1 MKEILIT
8 EIRKALVQIGAEPS
22 REIVIEKPND
32 EKFGDASSNVAM
44 MLAKE
49 LKKNPRQIAQE
60 LVSKLQF
67 NPEQIERIDIAGAG
81 FINFYF
87 SKSLLHQRLRELLDQ
102 GDDFGKSTVGAGK
115 KAIVEY
121 VSANPTGPLTVG
133 RGRGGVLGDC
143 IANML
148 EAQGYSVTREYYF
161 NNAGR
166 QMRLLADS
174 VRLRYLERCGESV
187 SFPDDYYQGDYI
199 KDIAEK
205 IFDEKRDTLKADA
218 LKTDAELT
226 FFKEFAE
233 AEIFEGIKQTLL
245 RLGIKHDSFFNE
257 NSLYAKMES
266 GKSRNEQVI
275 EMLEQKGFI
284 EHKEGAVWFKTSLLG
299 KKKVEDGKEI
309 PVDTV
314 LIKSTG
320 EPSYRLPDIAYHTTK
335 YERGFDLIVNVF
347 GADHIDE
354 YPDVARALDVL
365 GYDVSRIK
373 VAINQFVT
381 TTVGGEQVKMSTR
394 KGNADTLD
402 ALIDEVGADA
412 TRFFFVMRAKETHL
426 NFDLELAKKQS
437 SDNPVF
443 YLQYAHARI
452 SGIIRVAQE
461 KARLDAEAIPR
472 DFVKFLDAKEELDLA
487 KELMR
492 FPDTVSF
499 AATSLEP
506 QKMIT
511 YLNGVAEL
519 FHKFYQDCR
528 IVGEAESVMKS
539 RLLLALATRQVLRNG
554 FKTLGISAPD
564 RM

>member
-1 MKEILIT
+1 MKDLLIAEIK
-8 EIRKALVQIGAEPS
+8 KALAEVGAEPT
-22 REIVIEKPND
+22 REIIIEKPND

-44 MLAKE
+44 TLAKE

-60 LVSKLQF
+60 LVSKFKF
-67 NPEQIERIDIAGAG
+67 NPEHVERVDIAGAG

-87 SKSLLHQRLRELLDQ
+87 SKSLLQQSVAEILAK
-102 GDDFGKSTVGAGK
+102 GDAFGKSSVGAGK
-115 KAIVEY
+115 RAMVEY

-143 IANML
+143 IANLL

-166 QMRLLADS
+166 QMRTLADS
-174 VRLRYLERCGESV
+174 VRLRYLECCGESIT
-187 SFPDDYYQGDYI
+187 FPDDYYQGSYI

-205 IFDEKRDTLKADA
+205 IFAEKGNSLINE
-218 LKTDAELT
+218 TDLT

-233 AEIFEGIKQTLL
+233 AEIFNSIKRTLL

-257 NSLYAKMES
+257 NSLYEKMES

-309 PVDTV
+309 LVDTV

-335 YERGFDLIVNVF
+335 YARGFDLIVNVF

-354 YPDVARALDVL
+354 YPDVIRALDVL
-365 GYDVSRIK
+365 GYDTSRIK

-381 TTVGGEQVKMSTR
+381 TTVNGEQVKMSTR

-452 SGIIRVAQE
+452 CGIIRVAEE
-461 KARLDAEAIPR
+461 KATLNAEAIPTE
-472 DFVKFLDAKEELDLA
+472 FVKFLNAKEELDLA

-492 FPDTVSF
+492 FPDAVSF
-499 AATSLEP
+499 AAQSLEP

-519 FHKFYQDCR
+519 FHKFYQECR

-539 RLLLALATRQVLRNG
+539 RVLLALATRQVLRNG
-554 FKTLGISAPD
+554 FKTLGISAPE

>member
-1 MKEILIT
+1 MKEILIE
-8 EIRKALVQIGAEPS
+8 EIKKALAEVGAEPT
-22 REIVIEKPND
+22 REILIEKPND

-44 MLAKE
+44 TLAKE

-60 LVSKLQF
+60 LVSKFKF
-67 NPEQIERIDIAGAG
+67 NPEQIERVDVAGAG

-87 SKSLLHQRLRELLDQ
+87 SKSLLQQSVAQILAQ
-102 GDDFGKSTVGAGK
+102 GEQFGKSNVGVGK

-133 RGRGGVLGDC
+133 RGRGAVLGDC
-143 IANML
+143 IANLL

-174 VRLRYLERCGESV
+174 VRLRYLERCGKSI

-205 IFDEKRDTLKADA
+205 IFAQKGNTLEGE
-218 LKTDAELT
+218 TDLS

-233 AEIFEGIKQTLL
+233 AEIFASIKRTLL
-245 RLGIKHDSFFNE
+245 RLGIQHDSFFNE
-257 NSLYAKMES
+257 KSLYEKVQG

-275 EMLEQKGFI
+275 DMLEQKGFI
-284 EHKEGAVWFKTSLLG
+284 ERKDGAVWFKTSLLG

-314 LIKSTG
+314 LVKSNG
-320 EPSYRLPDIAYHTTK
+320 EPSYRLPDIAYHITK
-335 YERGFDLIVNVF
+335 YTRGFDLIVNVF

-354 YPDVARALDVL
+354 YPDVMRALDVL
-365 GYDVSRIK
+365 GYDTSRIK

-381 TTVGGEQVKMSTR
+381 TTINGEQVKMSTR

-452 SGIIRVAQE
+452 CGIIRVAEE
-461 KARLDAEAIPR
+461 KATLNAEAISP
-472 DFVKFLDAKEELDLA
+472 DFVKVLNAKEELDLA

-492 FPDTVSF
+492 FPDAVSY
-499 AATSLEP
+499 AANSLEP
-506 QKMIT
+506 QKMIM
-511 YLNGVAEL
+511 YLNGVAER
-519 FHKFYQDCR
+519 FHKFYQECR
-528 IVGEAESVMKS
+528 IVGEEEPVMKS

-554 FKTLGISAPD
+554 FKMLGICAPE

>member
-1 MKEILIT
+1 MKDLLIAEIK
-8 EIRKALVQIGAEPS
+8 KALAEVGAEPT
-22 REIVIEKPND
+22 REIIIEKPND

-44 MLAKE
+44 TLAKE

-60 LVSKLQF
+60 LVSKFKF
-67 NPEQIERIDIAGAG
+67 NPEHVERVDIAGAG

-87 SKSLLHQRLRELLDQ
+87 SKSLLQQSVAEILAK
-102 GDDFGKSTVGAGK
+102 GDAFGKSSVGAGK
-115 KAIVEY
+115 RAMVEY

-143 IANML
+143 IANLL

-166 QMRLLADS
+166 QMRTLADS
-174 VRLRYLERCGESV
+174 VRLRYLECCGESIT
-187 SFPDDYYQGDYI
+187 FPDDYYQGSYI

-205 IFDEKRDTLKADA
+205 IFAEKGNSLINE
-218 LKTDAELT
+218 TDLT

-233 AEIFEGIKQTLL
+233 AEIFNSIKRTLL

-257 NSLYAKMES
+257 NSLYEKMES

-335 YERGFDLIVNVF
+335 YARGFDLIVNVF

-354 YPDVARALDVL
+354 YPDVIRALDVL
-365 GYDVSRIK
+365 GYDTSRIK

-381 TTVGGEQVKMSTR
+381 TTVNGEQVKMSTR

-452 SGIIRVAQE
+452 CGIIRVAEE
-461 KARLDAEAIPR
+461 KATLNAEAIPTE
-472 DFVKFLDAKEELDLA
+472 FVKFLNAKEELDLA

-492 FPDTVSF
+492 FPDAVSF
-499 AATSLEP
+499 AAQSLEP

-519 FHKFYQDCR
+519 FHKFYQECR

-539 RLLLALATRQVLRNG
+539 RVLLALATRQVLRNG
-554 FKTLGISAPD
+554 FKTLGISAPE

>member
-1 MKEILIT
+1 MKDILIS
-8 EIRKALVQIGAEPS
+8 EIRRALAEIGVEPT
-22 REIVIEKPND
+22 REIVIEKPSD

-44 MLAKE
+44 TLARE
-49 LKKNPRQIAQE
+49 LKKNPRQIAQD
-60 LVSKLQF
+60 LVAKFKF
-67 NPEQIERIDIAGAG
+67 NPEHIERVDVAGGG

-87 SKSLLHQRLRELLDQ
+87 SKTLLQQTVRHILEQGEL
-102 GDDFGKSTVGAGK
+102 FGRSSVGAGK

-143 IANML
+143 IANLL
-148 EAQGYSVTREYYF
+148 EAQGYAVTREYYF

-166 QMRLLADS
+166 QMRVLADS
-174 VRLRYLERCGESV
+174 VRLRYLELCGETV
-187 SFPDDYYQGDYI
+187 AFPDDYYQGGYI

-205 IFDEKRDTLKADA
+205 IFAEKGDA
-218 LKTDAELT
+218 LKNETDLT

-233 AEIFEGIKQTLL
+233 AEIFKGIKQTLA
-245 RLGIKHDSFFNE
+245 RLGIHHDSFFNE
-257 NSLYAKMES
+257 NSLYERMDS
-266 GKSRNEQVI
+266 GKSRNDQVI
-275 EMLEQKGFI
+275 ELLDQKGYI
-284 EHKEGAVWFKTSLLG
+284 ERKDGAVWFKTSLLG

-314 LIKSTG
+314 LVKSTG

-335 YERGFDLIVNVF
+335 FARGYDLIVNVF

-354 YPDVARALDVL
+354 YPDVIRALDVL

-381 TTVGGEQVKMSTR
+381 TTVNGVQVKMSTR

-402 ALIDEVGADA
+402 QLIDEVGPDA
-412 TRFFFVMRAKETHL
+412 TRFFYVMRAKETHL

-437 SDNPVF
+437 NDNPVF

-452 SGIIRVAQE
+452 CGIIRVAEE
-461 KARLDAEAIPR
+461 KASLNADAVPK
-472 DFVKFLDAKEELDLA
+472 DFVKFLNAKEELDLA

-492 FPDTVSF
+492 FPDAVNY
-499 AATSLEP
+499 AANSLEP
-506 QKMIT
+506 QKLIT

-519 FHKFYQDCR
+519 FHKFYQECR
-528 IVGEAESVMKS
+528 IVGEAEETMKS
-539 RLLLALATRQVLRNG
+539 RLLLAMATRQTLRNG
-554 FKTLGISAPD
+554 FKILGISAPE

>member
-1 MKEILIT
+1 MKEILIA
-8 EIRKALVQIGAEPS
+8 EIRKALAEVGAEPT
-22 REIVIEKPND
+22 REIMIEKPND

-44 MLAKE
+44 TLAKE

-60 LVSKLQF
+60 LVSKFKF
-67 NPEQIERIDIAGAG
+67 NPEHIERVDVAGAG

-87 SKSLLHQRLRELLDQ
+87 SKSLLQQSVAEILKQ
-102 GDDFGKSTVGAGK
+102 GEQFGKSSMGAGK

-133 RGRGGVLGDC
+133 RGRGAVLGDC
-143 IANML
+143 IANLL
-148 EAQGYSVTREYYF
+148 EAQGYWVTREYYF

-166 QMRLLADS
+166 QMRVLADS
-174 VRLRYLERCGESV
+174 VRLRYLERCGETIT
-187 SFPDDYYQGDYI
+187 FPDDYYQGTYI

-205 IFDEKRDTLKADA
+205 IFAEKGDTLKNE
-218 LKTDAELT
+218 TDLT
-226 FFKEFAE
+226 VFKEVAE
-233 AEIFEGIKQTLL
+233 AEIFANIKRTLL
-245 RLGIKHDSFFNE
+245 RLGIRHDSFFNE
-257 NSLYAKMES
+257 HSLYEKMES
-266 GKSRNEQVI
+266 GKSRNEQVV
-275 EMLEQKGFI
+275 EMLEQKGYI
-284 EHKEGAVWFKTSLLG
+284 ERKDGAVWFKTSLLG

-335 YERGFDLIVNVF
+335 YARGFDLIVNVF

-354 YPDVARALDVL
+354 YPDVIRALDVL
-365 GYDVSRIK
+365 GYDTSRIK

-381 TTVGGEQVKMSTR
+381 TTINGEQVKMSTR

-452 SGIIRVAQE
+452 CGILRVAEE
-461 KARLDAEAIPR
+461 KASLNAEAIPT
-472 DFVKFLDAKEELDLA
+472 DFVKALNAKEELDLA

-492 FPDTVSF
+492 FPDAVSF
-499 AATSLEP
+499 AASALEP
-506 QKMIT
+506 QKLIT

-519 FHKFYQDCR
+519 FHKFYQECR
-528 IVGEAESVMKS
+528 IVGEAEDVMKS
-539 RLLLALATRQVLRNG
+539 RMLLALATRQVLRNG
-554 FKTLGISAPD
+554 FKMLGISAPE

>member
-1 MKEILIT
+1 MKDLLISEIK
-8 EIRKALVQIGAEPS
+8 KALVEVGVSPM

-44 MLAKE
+44 TLAKE

-60 LVSKLQF
+60 LVSKFKF
-67 NPEQIERIDIAGAG
+67 NPEHIERVDVAGAG

-87 SKSLLHQRLRELLDQ
+87 SKSLLQQSVAEILKQ
-102 GDDFGKSTVGAGK
+102 GEHFGKSSVGAGK

-133 RGRGGVLGDC
+133 RGRGAVLGDC
-143 IANML
+143 IANLL
-148 EAQGYSVTREYYF
+148 EAQGYWVTREYYF

-166 QMRLLADS
+166 QMRVLADS
-174 VRLRYLERCGESV
+174 VRLRYLERCGETIT
-187 SFPDDYYQGDYI
+187 FPDDYYQGTYI

-205 IFDEKRDTLKADA
+205 IFAEKGDTLKNE
-218 LKTDAELT
+218 TDLT

-233 AEIFEGIKQTLL
+233 AEIFAGIKRTLL
-245 RLGIKHDSFFNE
+245 RLGIQHDSFFNE
-257 NSLYAKMES
+257 HSLYEKLES

-275 EMLEQKGFI
+275 EMLEQKGYI
-284 EHKEGAVWFKTSLLG
+284 ERKDGAVWFKTSLLG

-335 YERGFDLIVNVF
+335 YARGFDLIVNVF

-354 YPDVARALDVL
+354 YPDVIRALDVL
-365 GYDVSRIK
+365 GYDTSRIK

-381 TTVGGEQVKMSTR
+381 TTINGEQVKMSTR

-452 SGIIRVAQE
+452 CGIIRVAEE
-461 KARLDAEAIPR
+461 KASLNAEAIPT
-472 DFVKFLDAKEELDLA
+472 DFVKALNAKEELDLA

-492 FPDTVSF
+492 FPDAVSF
-499 AATSLEP
+499 AANALEP

-519 FHKFYQDCR
+519 FHKFYQECR
-528 IVGEAESVMKS
+528 IVGEAEEVMKS
-539 RLLLALATRQVLRNG
+539 RMLLALATRQVLRNG
-554 FKTLGISAPD
+554 FKTLGISAPE

>member
-1 MKEILIT
+1 MKDLLIT
-8 EIRKALVQIGAEPS
+8 EIKKALAEVGAEPS
-22 REIVIEKPND
+22 REILIEKPND
-32 EKFGDASSNVAM
+32 DKFGDASSNVAM
-44 MLAKE
+44 TLAKE

-60 LVSKLQF
+60 LVSKFKF
-67 NPEQIERIDIAGAG
+67 NPEQIERVDIAGAG

-87 SKSLLHQRLRELLDQ
+87 SKSLLQQSVAQILAQ
-102 GDDFGKSTVGAGK
+102 GEQFGKSSSGVGK

-143 IANML
+143 IANLL

-166 QMRLLADS
+166 QMRILADS
-174 VRLRYLERCGESV
+174 VRLRYLERCGDAIT
-187 SFPDDYYQGDYI
+187 FPDDYYQGDYI

-205 IFDEKRDTLKADA
+205 IFSEKGDA
-218 LKTDAELT
+218 LKGETDLS

-233 AEIFEGIKQTLL
+233 AEIFASIKRTLL
-245 RLGIKHDSFFNE
+245 RLGIQHDSFFNE
-257 NSLYAKMES
+257 NSLYEKMES
-266 GKSRNEQVI
+266 GKSRNEQVVD
-275 EMLEQKGFI
+275 MLDQKGFI
-284 EHKEGAVWFKTSLLG
+284 ERKDGAVWFKTSLLG

-314 LIKSTG
+314 LVKSNG

-335 YERGFDLIVNVF
+335 YARGFDLIVNIF

-354 YPDVARALDVL
+354 YPDVIRALDVL
-365 GYDVSRIK
+365 GYDTSRIK

-381 TTVGGEQVKMSTR
+381 TTINGEQVKMSTR

-452 SGIIRVAQE
+452 CGIIRVAEE
-461 KARLDAEAIPR
+461 KATLNAEAIPA
-472 DFVKFLDAKEELDLA
+472 DFVKVLNAKEELDLA

-492 FPDTVSF
+492 FPDAVSY
-499 AATSLEP
+499 AANSLEP

-519 FHKFYQDCR
+519 FHKFYQECR
-528 IVGEAESVMKS
+528 IVGEEESVMKS

-554 FKTLGISAPD
+554 FKTLGISAPE

>member
-1 MKEILIT
+1 MKEILIA
-8 EIRKALVQIGAEPS
+8 EIRKALAEVGAEPT
-22 REIVIEKPND
+22 REIMIEKPND

-44 MLAKE
+44 TLAKE

-60 LVSKLQF
+60 LVSKFKF
-67 NPEQIERIDIAGAG
+67 NPEHIERVDVAGAG

-87 SKSLLHQRLRELLDQ
+87 SKSLLQQSVAEILKQ
-102 GDDFGKSTVGAGK
+102 GEQFGKSSMGAGK

-133 RGRGGVLGDC
+133 RGRGAVLGDC
-143 IANML
+143 IANLL
-148 EAQGYSVTREYYF
+148 EAQGYWVTREYYF

-166 QMRLLADS
+166 QMRVLADS
-174 VRLRYLERCGESV
+174 VRLRYLERCGETIT
-187 SFPDDYYQGDYI
+187 FPDDYYQGTYI

-205 IFDEKRDTLKADA
+205 IFAEKGDTLKNE
-218 LKTDAELT
+218 TDLT
-226 FFKEFAE
+226 VFKEVAE
-233 AEIFEGIKQTLL
+233 AEIFANIKRTLL
-245 RLGIKHDSFFNE
+245 RLGIRHDSFFNE
-257 NSLYAKMES
+257 HSLYEKMES
-266 GKSRNEQVI
+266 GKSRNEQVV
-275 EMLEQKGFI
+275 EMLEQKGYI
-284 EHKEGAVWFKTSLLG
+284 ERKDGAVWFKTSLLG

-335 YERGFDLIVNVF
+335 YARGFDLIVNIF

-354 YPDVARALDVL
+354 YPDVIRALDVL
-365 GYDVSRIK
+365 GYDTSRIK

-381 TTVGGEQVKMSTR
+381 TTINGEQVKMSTR

-452 SGIIRVAQE
+452 CGILRVAEE
-461 KARLDAEAIPR
+461 KASLNAEAIPT
-472 DFVKFLDAKEELDLA
+472 DFVKALNAKEELDLA

-492 FPDTVSF
+492 FPDAVSF
-499 AATSLEP
+499 AASALEP
-506 QKMIT
+506 QKLIT

-519 FHKFYQDCR
+519 FHKFYQECR
-528 IVGEAESVMKS
+528 IVGEAEDVMKS
-539 RLLLALATRQVLRNG
+539 RMLLALATRQVLRNG
-554 FKTLGISAPD
+554 FKMLGISAPE

>member
-1 MKEILIT
+1 MKEILIA
-8 EIRKALVQIGAEPS
+8 EIRKALAEVGAEPT

-44 MLAKE
+44 TLAKE

-60 LVSKLQF
+60 LVSKFKF
-67 NPEQIERIDIAGAG
+67 NPEHIERVDVAGAG

-87 SKSLLHQRLRELLDQ
+87 SKSLLQQSVAEILKQ
-102 GDDFGKSTVGAGK
+102 GEQFGKSSMGAGK

-133 RGRGGVLGDC
+133 RGRGAVLGDC
-143 IANML
+143 IANLL
-148 EAQGYSVTREYYF
+148 EAQGYWVTREYYF

-166 QMRLLADS
+166 QMRVLADS
-174 VRLRYLERCGESV
+174 VRLRYLERCGETIT
-187 SFPDDYYQGDYI
+187 FPDDYYQGTYI

-205 IFDEKRDTLKADA
+205 IFAEKGDTLKNE
-218 LKTDAELT
+218 TDLT
-226 FFKEFAE
+226 VFKEVAE
-233 AEIFEGIKQTLL
+233 AEIFASIKRTLL
-245 RLGIKHDSFFNE
+245 RLGIRHDSFFNE
-257 NSLYAKMES
+257 HSLYEKMES
-266 GKSRNEQVI
+266 GKSRNEQVV
-275 EMLEQKGFI
+275 EMLEQKGYI
-284 EHKEGAVWFKTSLLG
+284 ERKDGAVWFKTSLLG

-335 YERGFDLIVNVF
+335 YARGFDLIVNVF

-354 YPDVARALDVL
+354 YPDVIRALDVL
-365 GYDVSRIK
+365 GYDTSRIK

-381 TTVGGEQVKMSTR
+381 TTVNGEQVKMSTR

-412 TRFFFVMRAKETHL
+412 TRFFFVMRARETHL

-452 SGIIRVAQE
+452 CGILRVAEE
-461 KARLDAEAIPR
+461 KAMLNAEEIST
-472 DFVKFLDAKEELDLA
+472 DFVKALNAKEELDLA

-492 FPDTVSF
+492 FPDAVSF
-499 AATSLEP
+499 AANALEP
-506 QKMIT
+506 QKLIT
-511 YLNGVAEL
+511 YLNGIAEL
-519 FHKFYQDCR
+519 FHKFYQECR
-528 IVGEAESVMKS
+528 IVGEAEDVMKS
-539 RLLLALATRQVLRNG
+539 RMLLALATRQVLRNG
-554 FKTLGISAPD
+554 FKMLGISAPE

>member
-1 MKEILIT
+1 MKEILVA
-8 EIRKALVQIGAEPS
+8 EIRKALAEVGAEPT
-22 REIVIEKPND
+22 REIMIEKPND

-44 MLAKE
+44 TLAKE

-60 LVSKLQF
+60 LVSKFKF
-67 NPEQIERIDIAGAG
+67 NPEHIERVDVAGAG

-87 SKSLLHQRLRELLDQ
+87 SKSLLQQSVAEILKQ
-102 GDDFGKSTVGAGK
+102 GEQFGKSSMGAGK

-133 RGRGGVLGDC
+133 RGRGAVLGDC
-143 IANML
+143 IANLL
-148 EAQGYSVTREYYF
+148 EAQGYWVTREYYF

-166 QMRLLADS
+166 QMRVLADS
-174 VRLRYLERCGESV
+174 VRLRYLERCGETIT
-187 SFPDDYYQGDYI
+187 FPDDYYQGTYI

-205 IFDEKRDTLKADA
+205 IFAEKGDTLKNE
-218 LKTDAELT
+218 TDLT
-226 FFKEFAE
+226 VFKEVAE
-233 AEIFEGIKQTLL
+233 AEIFASIKRTLL
-245 RLGIKHDSFFNE
+245 RLGIRHDSFFNE
-257 NSLYAKMES
+257 HSLYEKMES
-266 GKSRNEQVI
+266 GKSRNEQVV
-275 EMLEQKGFI
+275 EMLEQKGYI
-284 EHKEGAVWFKTSLLG
+284 ERKDGAVWFKTSLLG

-335 YERGFDLIVNVF
+335 YARGFDLIVNVF

-354 YPDVARALDVL
+354 YPDVIRALDVL
-365 GYDVSRIK
+365 GYDTSRIK

-381 TTVGGEQVKMSTR
+381 TTINGEQVKMSTR

-452 SGIIRVAQE
+452 CGILRVAEE
-461 KARLDAEAIPR
+461 KASLNAEAIPT
-472 DFVKFLDAKEELDLA
+472 DFVKALNAKEELDLA

-492 FPDTVSF
+492 FPDAVSF
-499 AATSLEP
+499 AASALEP
-506 QKMIT
+506 QKLIT
-511 YLNGVAEL
+511 YLNGIAEL
-519 FHKFYQDCR
+519 FHKFYQECR
-528 IVGEAESVMKS
+528 IVGEAEDVMKS
-539 RLLLALATRQVLRNG
+539 RMLLALATRQVLRNG
-554 FKTLGISAPD
+554 FKMLGISAPE

>member
-1 MKEILIT
+1 MKNLLIAEIK
-8 EIRKALVQIGAEPS
+8 KALAELGVEPS
-22 REIVIEKPND
+22 REILIEKPND

-44 MLAKE
+44 TLAKE

-60 LVSKLQF
+60 LVAKFKF
-67 NPEQIERIDIAGAG
+67 NPEHIECVDIAGPG

-87 SKSLLHQRLRELLDQ
+87 SKSLLQQSVATILQQ
-102 GDDFGKSTVGAGK
+102 GEAFGKSSIGVGK

-143 IANML
+143 IANLL

-166 QMRLLADS
+166 QMRMLADS

-187 SFPDDYYQGDYI
+187 SFPDDYYQGSYI

-205 IFDEKRDTLKADA
+205 IFAQKGDA
-218 LKTDAELT
+218 LKSETDLT

-233 AEIFEGIKQTLL
+233 AEIFDGIKRTLL

-257 NSLYAKMES
+257 NSLYEKMES

-275 EMLEQKGFI
+275 DMLEQKGFI
-284 EHKEGAVWFKTSLLG
+284 ERKDGAVWFKTSLLG
-299 KKKVEDGKEI
+299 KKKVENDKEI

-314 LIKSTG
+314 LVKSTG

-335 YERGFDLIVNVF
+335 YARGFDLIVNIF

-354 YPDVARALDVL
+354 YPDVIRALDVL
-365 GYDVSRIK
+365 GYDTSRIK

-381 TTVGGEQVKMSTR
+381 TTINGEQVKMSTR

-452 SGIIRVAQE
+452 SGIIRVAEE
-461 KARLDAEAIPR
+461 KASLRAETIST

-492 FPDTVSF
+492 FPDAVSF
-499 AATSLEP
+499 AAQSLEP

-519 FHKFYQDCR
+519 FHKFYQECR
-528 IVGEAESVMKS
+528 IVGEAEPVMKS
-539 RLLLALATRQVLRNG
+539 RVLLALATRQVLKSG
-554 FKTLGISAPD
+554 FKILGISAPE

>member
-1 MKEILIT
+1 MKDLLISEIK
-8 EIRKALVQIGAEPS
+8 KALVEVGVSPM

-44 MLAKE
+44 TLAKE

-60 LVSKLQF
+60 LVSKFKF
-67 NPEQIERIDIAGAG
+67 NPEHIERVDVAGAG

-87 SKSLLHQRLRELLDQ
+87 SKSLLQQSVAEILKQ
-102 GDDFGKSTVGAGK
+102 GEHFGKSSVGAGK

-133 RGRGGVLGDC
+133 RGRGAVLGDC
-143 IANML
+143 IANLL

-166 QMRLLADS
+166 QMRVLADS
-174 VRLRYLERCGESV
+174 VRLRYLERCGETIT
-187 SFPDDYYQGDYI
+187 FPDDYYQGTYI

-205 IFDEKRDTLKADA
+205 IFAEKGDTLKNE
-218 LKTDAELT
+218 TDLT

-233 AEIFEGIKQTLL
+233 AEIFAGIKRTLL
-245 RLGIKHDSFFNE
+245 RLGIQHDSFFNE
-257 NSLYAKMES
+257 HSLYEKLES

-275 EMLEQKGFI
+275 EMLEQKGYI
-284 EHKEGAVWFKTSLLG
+284 ERKDGAVWFKTSLLG

-335 YERGFDLIVNVF
+335 YARGFDLIVNVF

-354 YPDVARALDVL
+354 YPDVIRALDVL
-365 GYDVSRIK
+365 GYDTSRIK

-381 TTVGGEQVKMSTR
+381 TTINGEQVKMSTR

-452 SGIIRVAQE
+452 CGIIRVAEE
-461 KARLDAEAIPR
+461 KASLNAEAIPT
-472 DFVKFLDAKEELDLA
+472 DFVKALNAKEELDLA

-492 FPDTVSF
+492 FPDAVSF
-499 AATSLEP
+499 AANALEP
-506 QKMIT
+506 QKLIT

-519 FHKFYQDCR
+519 FHKFYQECR
-528 IVGEAESVMKS
+528 IVGEAEDVMKS
-539 RLLLALATRQVLRNG
+539 RMLLALATRQVLRNG
-554 FKTLGISAPD
+554 FKMLGISAPE

>member
-1 MKEILIT
+1 MKNLLIAEIK
-8 EIRKALVQIGAEPS
+8 KALAEVGAEPS
-22 REIVIEKPND
+22 RDIIIEKPSD
-32 EKFGDASSNVAM
+32 EKFGDASSNIAM
-44 MLAKE
+44 TLAKE

-60 LVSKLQF
+60 LVSKFKF
-67 NPEQIERIDIAGAG
+67 NPEQIERVDIAGAG

-87 SKSLLHQRLRELLDQ
+87 SKSLLQQSVAEILAQ
-102 GDDFGKSTVGAGK
+102 GEQFGKSSIGAGK
-115 KAIVEY
+115 TAIVEY

-133 RGRGGVLGDC
+133 RGRGAVLGDC
-143 IANML
+143 IANLL
-148 EAQGYSVTREYYF
+148 EAQGYTVTREYYF

-166 QMRLLADS
+166 QMRVLADS
-174 VRLRYLERCGESV
+174 VRLRYLEQCGEPV
-187 SFPDDYYQGDYI
+187 SFPDDYYQGGYI

-205 IFDEKRDTLKADA
+205 IFA
-218 LKTDAELT
+218 LKGDSLKNETDLT

-233 AEIFEGIKQTLL
+233 AEIFNGIKQTLA

-257 NSLYAKMES
+257 HSLYEKLES
-266 GKSRNEQVI
+266 GKSRNEQVV

-284 EHKEGAVWFKTSLLG
+284 EHKDGAVWFKTSLLG

-309 PVDTV
+309 AVDTV
-314 LIKSTG
+314 LVKSTG

-335 YERGFDLIVNVF
+335 YARGFDLIVNVF

-354 YPDVARALDVL
+354 YPDVIRALDVL
-365 GYDVSRIK
+365 GYDTSRIK

-381 TTVGGEQVKMSTR
+381 TTVNGEQVKMSTR

-452 SGIIRVAQE
+452 CGIIRVAEE
-461 KARLDAEAIPR
+461 KAMLNAEAIPAE
-472 DFVKFLDAKEELDLA
+472 FVKFLNAKEELDLA

-492 FPDTVSF
+492 FPDAVSF
-499 AATSLEP
+499 AAQSLEP

-519 FHKFYQDCR
+519 FHKFYQECR
-528 IVGEAESVMKS
+528 IVGEEESVMKS
-539 RLLLALATRQVLRNG
+539 RMLLALATRQVLRNG
-554 FKTLGISAPD
+554 FKILGISAPE

>member
-1 MKEILIT
+1 MKEILIA
-8 EIRKALVQIGAEPS
+8 EIRKALVEVGAEPT
-22 REIVIEKPND
+22 REIMIEKPND

-44 MLAKE
+44 TLAKE

-60 LVSKLQF
+60 LVSKFKF
-67 NPEQIERIDIAGAG
+67 NPEHIERVDVAGAG

-87 SKSLLHQRLRELLDQ
+87 SKSLLQQSVAEILKQ
-102 GDDFGKSTVGAGK
+102 GEHFGKSSVGAGK

-143 IANML
+143 IANLL

-166 QMRLLADS
+166 QMRVLADS
-174 VRLRYLERCGESV
+174 VRLRYLERCGETIT
-187 SFPDDYYQGDYI
+187 FPDDYYQGTYI

-205 IFDEKRDTLKADA
+205 IFAEKGDTLKNE
-218 LKTDAELT
+218 TDLT
-226 FFKEFAE
+226 VFKEVAE
-233 AEIFEGIKQTLL
+233 AEIFASIKRTLL
-245 RLGIKHDSFFNE
+245 RLGIRHDSFFNE
-257 NSLYAKMES
+257 HSLYEKMES

-275 EMLEQKGFI
+275 EMLEQKGYI
-284 EHKEGAVWFKTSLLG
+284 ERKDGAVWFKTSLLG

-335 YERGFDLIVNVF
+335 YARGFDLIVNVF

-354 YPDVARALDVL
+354 YPDVIRALDVL
-365 GYDVSRIK
+365 GYDTSRIK

-381 TTVGGEQVKMSTR
+381 TTINGEQVKMSTR

-452 SGIIRVAQE
+452 CGILRVAEE
-461 KARLDAEAIPR
+461 KASLNAEAIPTA
-472 DFVKFLDAKEELDLA
+472 FVKALNAKEELDLA

-492 FPDTVSF
+492 FPDAVSF
-499 AATSLEP
+499 AASALEP
-506 QKMIT
+506 QKLIT
-511 YLNGVAEL
+511 YLNGIAEL
-519 FHKFYQDCR
+519 FHKFYQECR
-528 IVGEAESVMKS
+528 IVGEAEEVMKS
-539 RLLLALATRQVLRNG
+539 RMLLALATRQVLRNG
-554 FKTLGISAPD
+554 FKMLGISAPE

>member
-1 MKEILIT
+1 MKNLLISEIK
-8 EIRKALVQIGAEPS
+8 KALAEFGVEPS
-22 REIVIEKPND
+22 REILIEKPND

-44 MLAKE
+44 TLAKE

-60 LVSKLQF
+60 LVAKFKF
-67 NPEQIERIDIAGAG
+67 NPEHIERVDIAGAG

-87 SKSLLHQRLRELLDQ
+87 SKSLLQQSVATILQQ
-102 GDDFGKSTVGAGK
+102 GEAFGKSSIGAGK

-143 IANML
+143 IANLL

-174 VRLRYLERCGESV
+174 VRLRYLERCGQSV
-187 SFPDDYYQGDYI
+187 SFPDDYYQGGYI

-205 IFDEKRDTLKADA
+205 IFAQKGDA
-218 LKTDAELT
+218 LKSETDLT

-233 AEIFEGIKQTLL
+233 AEIFDGIKRTLL
-245 RLGIKHDSFFNE
+245 KLGIKHDSFFNE
-257 NSLYAKMES
+257 NSLYEKMES

-299 KKKVEDGKEI
+299 KKKVENGKEI

-335 YERGFDLIVNVF
+335 YARGFDLIVNIF

-354 YPDVARALDVL
+354 YPDVIRALDVL
-365 GYDVSRIK
+365 GYDTSRIK

-452 SGIIRVAQE
+452 SGIIRVAEE
-461 KARLDAEAIPR
+461 KAMLDAEAIPI

-492 FPDTVSF
+492 FPDAVSF

>member
-1 MKEILIT
+1 MKDLLISEIK
-8 EIRKALVQIGAEPS
+8 KALVEVGVSPM

-44 MLAKE
+44 TLAKE

-60 LVSKLQF
+60 LVSKFKF
-67 NPEQIERIDIAGAG
+67 NPEHIERVDVAGAG

-87 SKSLLHQRLRELLDQ
+87 SKSLLQQSVAEILKQ
-102 GDDFGKSTVGAGK
+102 GEHFGKSSVGAGK

-133 RGRGGVLGDC
+133 RGRGAVLGDC
-143 IANML
+143 IANLL

-166 QMRLLADS
+166 QMRVLADS
-174 VRLRYLERCGESV
+174 VRLRYLERCGETIT
-187 SFPDDYYQGDYI
+187 FPDDYYQGTYI

-205 IFDEKRDTLKADA
+205 IFAEKGDTLKNE
-218 LKTDAELT
+218 TDLT
-226 FFKEFAE
+226 VFKEVAE
-233 AEIFEGIKQTLL
+233 AEIFEGIKRTLL
-245 RLGIKHDSFFNE
+245 RLGIQHDSFFNE
-257 NSLYAKMES
+257 HSLYEKLES

-275 EMLEQKGFI
+275 EMLEQKGYI
-284 EHKEGAVWFKTSLLG
+284 ERKDGAVWFKTSLLG

-335 YERGFDLIVNVF
+335 YARGFDLIVNVF

-354 YPDVARALDVL
+354 YPDVIRALDVL
-365 GYDVSRIK
+365 GYDTSRIK

-381 TTVGGEQVKMSTR
+381 TTINGEQVKMSTR

-452 SGIIRVAQE
+452 CGIIRVAEE
-461 KARLDAEAIPR
+461 KASLNAEAIPT
-472 DFVKFLDAKEELDLA
+472 DFVKALNAKEELDLA

-492 FPDTVSF
+492 FPDAVSF
-499 AATSLEP
+499 AANALEP
-506 QKMIT
+506 QKLIT

-519 FHKFYQDCR
+519 FHKFYQECR
-528 IVGEAESVMKS
+528 IVGEAEDVMKS
-539 RLLLALATRQVLRNG
+539 RMLLALATRQVLRNG
-554 FKTLGISAPD
+554 FKTLGISAPE

>member
-1 MKEILIT
+1 MKDLLISEIK
-8 EIRKALVQIGAEPS
+8 KALVEVGVSPM

-44 MLAKE
+44 TLAKE

-60 LVSKLQF
+60 LVSKFKF
-67 NPEQIERIDIAGAG
+67 NPEHIERVDVAGAG

-87 SKSLLHQRLRELLDQ
+87 SKSLLQQSVAEILKQ
-102 GDDFGKSTVGAGK
+102 GEHFGKSSVGAGK

-143 IANML
+143 IANLL

-166 QMRLLADS
+166 QMRVLADS
-174 VRLRYLERCGESV
+174 VRLRYLERCGETIT
-187 SFPDDYYQGDYI
+187 FPDDYYQGTYI

-205 IFDEKRDTLKADA
+205 IFAEKGDTLKGE
-218 LKTDAELT
+218 TDLT
-226 FFKEFAE
+226 VFKEVAE
-233 AEIFEGIKQTLL
+233 AEIFASIKRTLL
-245 RLGIKHDSFFNE
+245 RLGIRHDSFFNE
-257 NSLYAKMES
+257 HSLYEKMES
-266 GKSRNEQVI
+266 GKSRNEQVV
-275 EMLEQKGFI
+275 EMLEQKGYI
-284 EHKEGAVWFKTSLLG
+284 ERKDGAVWFKTSLLG

-335 YERGFDLIVNVF
+335 YARGFDLIVNVF

-354 YPDVARALDVL
+354 YPDVIRALDVL
-365 GYDVSRIK
+365 GYDTSRIK

-381 TTVGGEQVKMSTR
+381 TTINGEQVKMSTR

-452 SGIIRVAQE
+452 CGILRVAEE
-461 KARLDAEAIPR
+461 KASLNAEAIPT
-472 DFVKFLDAKEELDLA
+472 DFVKALNAKEELDLA

-492 FPDTVSF
+492 FPDAVSF
-499 AATSLEP
+499 AANALEP
-506 QKMIT
+506 QKLIT
-511 YLNGVAEL
+511 YLNGIAEL
-519 FHKFYQDCR
+519 FHKFYQECR
-528 IVGEAESVMKS
+528 IVGEAEDVMKS
-539 RLLLALATRQVLRNG
+539 RMLLALATRQVLRNG
-554 FKTLGISAPD
+554 FKMLGISAPE

>member
-1 MKEILIT
+1 MKEILIA
-8 EIRKALVQIGAEPS
+8 EIRKALAEVGAEPT
-22 REIVIEKPND
+22 REIMIEKPND

-44 MLAKE
+44 TLAKE

-60 LVSKLQF
+60 LVSKFKF
-67 NPEQIERIDIAGAG
+67 NPEHIERVDVAGAG

-87 SKSLLHQRLRELLDQ
+87 SKSLLQQSVAEILKQ
-102 GDDFGKSTVGAGK
+102 GEQFGKSSMGAGK

-133 RGRGGVLGDC
+133 RGRGAVLGDC
-143 IANML
+143 IANLL
-148 EAQGYSVTREYYF
+148 EAQGYWVTREYYF

-166 QMRLLADS
+166 QMRVLADS
-174 VRLRYLERCGESV
+174 VRLRYLERCGETIT
-187 SFPDDYYQGDYI
+187 FPDDYYQGTYI

-205 IFDEKRDTLKADA
+205 IFAEKGDTLKNE
-218 LKTDAELT
+218 TDLT
-226 FFKEFAE
+226 VFKEVAE
-233 AEIFEGIKQTLL
+233 AEIFASIKRTLL
-245 RLGIKHDSFFNE
+245 RLGIRHDSFFNE
-257 NSLYAKMES
+257 HSLYEKMES
-266 GKSRNEQVI
+266 GKSRNEQVV
-275 EMLEQKGFI
+275 EMLEQKGYI
-284 EHKEGAVWFKTSLLG
+284 ERKDGAVWFKTSLLG

-335 YERGFDLIVNVF
+335 YARGFDLIVNVF

-354 YPDVARALDVL
+354 YPDVIRALDVL
-365 GYDVSRIK
+365 GYDTSRIK

-381 TTVGGEQVKMSTR
+381 TTINGEQVKMSTR

-452 SGIIRVAQE
+452 CGILRVAEE
-461 KARLDAEAIPR
+461 KASLNAEAIPT
-472 DFVKFLDAKEELDLA
+472 DFVKALNAKEELDLA

-492 FPDTVSF
+492 FPDAVSF
-499 AATSLEP
+499 AASALEP
-506 QKMIT
+506 QKLIT
-511 YLNGVAEL
+511 YLNGIAEL
-519 FHKFYQDCR
+519 FHKFYQECR
-528 IVGEAESVMKS
+528 IVGEAEDVMKS
-539 RLLLALATRQVLRNG
+539 RMLLALATRQVLRNG
-554 FKTLGISAPD
+554 FKMLGISAPE

>member
-1 MKEILIT
+1 MKDLLISEIK
-8 EIRKALVQIGAEPS
+8 KALVEVGVSPM

-44 MLAKE
+44 TLAKE

-60 LVSKLQF
+60 LVSKFKF
-67 NPEQIERIDIAGAG
+67 NPEHIERVDVAGAG

-87 SKSLLHQRLRELLDQ
+87 SKSLLQQSVAEILKQ
-102 GDDFGKSTVGAGK
+102 GEHFGKSSVGAGK

-133 RGRGGVLGDC
+133 RGRGAVLGDC
-143 IANML
+143 IANLL
-148 EAQGYSVTREYYF
+148 EAQGYWVTREYYF

-166 QMRLLADS
+166 QMRVLADS
-174 VRLRYLERCGESV
+174 VRLRYLERCGETIT
-187 SFPDDYYQGDYI
+187 FPDDYYQGTYI

-205 IFDEKRDTLKADA
+205 IFAEKGDTLKNE
-218 LKTDAELT
+218 TDLT

-233 AEIFEGIKQTLL
+233 AEIFAGIKRTLL
-245 RLGIKHDSFFNE
+245 RLGIQHDSFFNE
-257 NSLYAKMES
+257 HSLYEKLES

-275 EMLEQKGFI
+275 EMLEQKGYI
-284 EHKEGAVWFKTSLLG
+284 ERKDGAVWFKTSLLG

-335 YERGFDLIVNVF
+335 YARGFDLIVNVF

-354 YPDVARALDVL
+354 YPDVIRALDVL
-365 GYDVSRIK
+365 GYDTSRIK

-381 TTVGGEQVKMSTR
+381 TTINGEQVKMSTR

-452 SGIIRVAQE
+452 CGIIRVAEE
-461 KARLDAEAIPR
+461 KASLNAEAIPT
-472 DFVKFLDAKEELDLA
+472 DFVKALNAKEELDLA

-492 FPDTVSF
+492 FPDAVSF
-499 AATSLEP
+499 AANALEP

-519 FHKFYQDCR
+519 FHKFYQECR
-528 IVGEAESVMKS
+528 IVGEAEDVMKS
-539 RLLLALATRQVLRNG
+539 RMLLALATRQVLRNG
-554 FKTLGISAPD
+554 FKMLGISAPE

>member
-1 MKEILIT
+1 MKDLLIT
-8 EIRKALVQIGAEPS
+8 EIKKALAEVGAEPS
-22 REIVIEKPND
+22 REILIEKPND
-32 EKFGDASSNVAM
+32 DKFGDASSNVAM
-44 MLAKE
+44 TLAKE

-60 LVSKLQF
+60 LVSKFKF
-67 NPEQIERIDIAGAG
+67 NPEQIERVDIAGAG

-87 SKSLLHQRLRELLDQ
+87 SKSLLQQSVAQILAQ
-102 GDDFGKSTVGAGK
+102 GEQFGKSSVGVGK

-143 IANML
+143 IANLL

-166 QMRLLADS
+166 QMRILADS
-174 VRLRYLERCGESV
+174 VRLRYLERCGDAIT
-187 SFPDDYYQGDYI
+187 FPDDYYQGDYI

-205 IFDEKRDTLKADA
+205 IFSEKGDA
-218 LKTDAELT
+218 LKGETDLS

-233 AEIFEGIKQTLL
+233 AEIFASIKRTLL
-245 RLGIKHDSFFNE
+245 RLGIQHDSFFNE
-257 NSLYAKMES
+257 NSLYEKMES
-266 GKSRNEQVI
+266 GKSRNEQVLD
-275 EMLEQKGFI
+275 MLDQKGFI
-284 EHKEGAVWFKTSLLG
+284 ERKDGAVWFKTSLLG

-314 LIKSTG
+314 LVKSNG

-335 YERGFDLIVNVF
+335 YARGFDLIVNVF

-354 YPDVARALDVL
+354 YPDVIRALDVL
-365 GYDVSRIK
+365 GYDTSRIK

-381 TTVGGEQVKMSTR
+381 TTINGEQVKMSTR

-452 SGIIRVAQE
+452 CGIIRVAEE
-461 KARLDAEAIPR
+461 KAMLNAEAIPS
-472 DFVKFLDAKEELDLA
+472 DFVKVLNAKEELDLA

-492 FPDTVSF
+492 FPDAVSY
-499 AATSLEP
+499 AANSLEP

-519 FHKFYQDCR
+519 FHKFYQECR
-528 IVGEAESVMKS
+528 IVGEEESVMKS

-554 FKTLGISAPD
+554 FKTLGISAPE

>member
-1 MKEILIT
+1 MKEILIA
-8 EIRKALVQIGAEPS
+8 EIRKALAEVGAEPT
-22 REIVIEKPND
+22 REIMIEKPND

-44 MLAKE
+44 TLAKE

-60 LVSKLQF
+60 LVSKFKF
-67 NPEQIERIDIAGAG
+67 NPEHIERVDVAGAG

-87 SKSLLHQRLRELLDQ
+87 SKSLLQQSVAEILKQ
-102 GDDFGKSTVGAGK
+102 GEQFGKSSMGAGK

-133 RGRGGVLGDC
+133 RGRGAVLGDC
-143 IANML
+143 IANLL
-148 EAQGYSVTREYYF
+148 EAQGYWVTREYYF

-166 QMRLLADS
+166 QMRVLADS
-174 VRLRYLERCGESV
+174 VRLRYLERCGETIT
-187 SFPDDYYQGDYI
+187 FPDDYYQGTYI

-205 IFDEKRDTLKADA
+205 TFAEKGDTLKNE
-218 LKTDAELT
+218 TDLT
-226 FFKEFAE
+226 VFKEVAE
-233 AEIFEGIKQTLL
+233 AEIFASIKRTLL
-245 RLGIKHDSFFNE
+245 RLGIRHDSFFNE
-257 NSLYAKMES
+257 HSLYEKMKS
-266 GKSRNEQVI
+266 GKSRNEQVV
-275 EMLEQKGFI
+275 EMLEQKGYI
-284 EHKEGAVWFKTSLLG
+284 ERKDGAVWFKTSLLG

-335 YERGFDLIVNVF
+335 YARGFDLIVNVF

-354 YPDVARALDVL
+354 YPDVIRALDVL
-365 GYDVSRIK
+365 GYDTSRIK

-381 TTVGGEQVKMSTR
+381 TTVNGEQVKMSTR

-452 SGIIRVAQE
+452 CGILRVAEE
-461 KARLDAEAIPR
+461 KASLNAEAIPT
-472 DFVKFLDAKEELDLA
+472 DFVKALNAKEELDLA

-492 FPDTVSF
+492 FPDAVSF
-499 AATSLEP
+499 AASALEP
-506 QKMIT
+506 QKLIT
-511 YLNGVAEL
+511 YLNGIAEL
-519 FHKFYQDCR
+519 FHKFYQECR
-528 IVGEAESVMKS
+528 IVGEAEDVMKS
-539 RLLLALATRQVLRNG
+539 RMLLALATRQVLRNG
-554 FKTLGISAPD
+554 FKMLGISAPE

>member
-1 MKEILIT
+1 MKDLLISEIK
-8 EIRKALVQIGAEPS
+8 KALVEVGVSPM

-44 MLAKE
+44 TLAKE

-60 LVSKLQF
+60 LVSKFKF
-67 NPEQIERIDIAGAG
+67 NPEHIERVDVAGAG

-87 SKSLLHQRLRELLDQ
+87 SKSLLQQSVAEILKQ
-102 GDDFGKSTVGAGK
+102 GEHFGKSSVGAGK

-133 RGRGGVLGDC
+133 RGRGAVLGDC
-143 IANML
+143 IANLL

-166 QMRLLADS
+166 QMRVLADS
-174 VRLRYLERCGESV
+174 VRLRYLERCGETIT
-187 SFPDDYYQGDYI
+187 FPDDYYQGTYI

-205 IFDEKRDTLKADA
+205 IFAEKGDTLKNE
-218 LKTDAELT
+218 TDLT
-226 FFKEFAE
+226 VFKEVAE
-233 AEIFEGIKQTLL
+233 AEIFAGIKRTLL
-245 RLGIKHDSFFNE
+245 RLGIQHDSFFNE
-257 NSLYAKMES
+257 HSLYEKLES
-266 GKSRNEQVI
+266 GKSRNEQVV
-275 EMLEQKGFI
+275 EMLEQKGYI
-284 EHKEGAVWFKTSLLG
+284 ERKDGAVWFKTSLLG

-335 YERGFDLIVNVF
+335 YARGFDLIVNVF

-354 YPDVARALDVL
+354 YPDVIRALDVL
-365 GYDVSRIK
+365 GYDTSRIK

-381 TTVGGEQVKMSTR
+381 TTINGEQVKMSTR

-452 SGIIRVAQE
+452 CGIIRVAEE
-461 KARLDAEAIPR
+461 KASLNAEAIPT
-472 DFVKFLDAKEELDLA
+472 DFVKALNAKEELDLA

-492 FPDTVSF
+492 FPDAVSF
-499 AATSLEP
+499 AANALEP
-506 QKMIT
+506 QKLIT

-519 FHKFYQDCR
+519 FHKFYQECR
-528 IVGEAESVMKS
+528 IVGEAEDVMKS
-539 RLLLALATRQVLRNG
+539 RMLLALATRQVLRNG
-554 FKTLGISAPD
+554 FKMLGISAPE

>member
-1 MKEILIT
+1 MKDLLIAEIK
-8 EIRKALVQIGAEPS
+8 KALAEVGAEPS
-22 REIVIEKPND
+22 CEILIEKPND
-32 EKFGDASSNVAM
+32 DKFGDASSNVAM
-44 MLAKE
+44 TLAKE

-60 LVSKLQF
+60 LVSKFKF
-67 NPEQIERIDIAGAG
+67 NPEQIERVDIAGAG

-87 SKSLLHQRLRELLDQ
+87 SKSLLQQSVAQILAQ
-102 GDDFGKSTVGAGK
+102 GEQFGKSSIGVGK

-143 IANML
+143 IANLL

-166 QMRLLADS
+166 QMRILADS
-174 VRLRYLERCGESV
+174 VRLRYLEQCGATIT
-187 SFPDDYYQGDYI
+187 FPDDYYQGDYI

-205 IFDEKRDTLKADA
+205 IFSEKGDA
-218 LKTDAELT
+218 LKGENDLS

-233 AEIFEGIKQTLL
+233 AEIFASIKRTLL
-245 RLGIKHDSFFNE
+245 RLGIQHDSFFNE
-257 NSLYAKMES
+257 NSLYEKMES
-266 GKSRNEQVI
+266 GKSRNEQVLD
-275 EMLEQKGFI
+275 MLEQKGFI
-284 EHKEGAVWFKTSLLG
+284 ERKDGAVWFKTSLLG

-309 PVDTV
+309 LVDTV
-314 LIKSTG
+314 LVKSNG

-335 YERGFDLIVNVF
+335 YARGFDLIVNVF

-354 YPDVARALDVL
+354 YPDVIRALDVL
-365 GYDVSRIK
+365 GYDTSRIK

-381 TTVGGEQVKMSTR
+381 TTINGEQVKMSTR

-402 ALIDEVGADA
+402 TLIDEVGADA

-452 SGIIRVAQE
+452 CGIIRVAEE
-461 KARLDAEAIPR
+461 KAMINAEAIPA
-472 DFVKFLDAKEELDLA
+472 DFVKMLNAKEELDLA

-492 FPDTVSF
+492 FPDAVSY
-499 AATSLEP
+499 AANSLEP

-519 FHKFYQDCR
+519 FHKFYQECR
-528 IVGEAESVMKS
+528 IVGEEEAVMKS

-554 FKTLGISAPD
+554 FKILGISAPE

>member
-1 MKEILIT
+1 MKDLLISEIK
-8 EIRKALVQIGAEPS
+8 KALVEVGVSPM

-44 MLAKE
+44 TLAKE

-60 LVSKLQF
+60 LVSKFKF
-67 NPEQIERIDIAGAG
+67 NPEHIERVDVAGAG

-87 SKSLLHQRLRELLDQ
+87 SKSLLQQSVAEILKQ
-102 GDDFGKSTVGAGK
+102 GEHFGKSSVGAGK

-133 RGRGGVLGDC
+133 RGRGAVLGDC
-143 IANML
+143 IANLL
-148 EAQGYSVTREYYF
+148 EAQGYWVTREYYF

-166 QMRLLADS
+166 QMRVLADS
-174 VRLRYLERCGESV
+174 VRLRYLERCGETIT
-187 SFPDDYYQGDYI
+187 FPDDYYQGTYI

-205 IFDEKRDTLKADA
+205 IFAEKGDTLKNE
-218 LKTDAELT
+218 TDLT

-233 AEIFEGIKQTLL
+233 AEIFAGIKRTLL
-245 RLGIKHDSFFNE
+245 RLGIQHDSFFNE
-257 NSLYAKMES
+257 HSLYEKLES

-275 EMLEQKGFI
+275 EMLEQKGYI
-284 EHKEGAVWFKTSLLG
+284 ERKDGAVWFKTSLLG

-335 YERGFDLIVNVF
+335 YARGFDLIVNVF

-354 YPDVARALDVL
+354 YPDVIRALDVL
-365 GYDVSRIK
+365 GYDTSRIK

-381 TTVGGEQVKMSTR
+381 TTINGEQVKMSTR

-452 SGIIRVAQE
+452 CGIIRVAEE
-461 KARLDAEAIPR
+461 KASLNAEAIPT
-472 DFVKFLDAKEELDLA
+472 DFVKALNAKEELDLA

-492 FPDTVSF
+492 FPDAVSF
-499 AATSLEP
+499 AANALEP
-506 QKMIT
+506 QKLIT

-519 FHKFYQDCR
+519 FHKFYQECR
-528 IVGEAESVMKS
+528 IVGEAEDVMKS
-539 RLLLALATRQVLRNG
+539 RMLLALATRQVLRNG
-554 FKTLGISAPD
+554 FKMLGISAPE

>member
-1 MKEILIT
+1 MREILIA
-8 EIRKALVQIGAEPS
+8 EIRKALAEVGAEPT
-22 REIVIEKPND
+22 REIMIEKPND

-44 MLAKE
+44 TLAKE

-60 LVSKLQF
+60 LVSKFKF
-67 NPEQIERIDIAGAG
+67 NPEHIERVDVAGAG

-87 SKSLLHQRLRELLDQ
+87 SKSLLQQSVAEILKQ
-102 GDDFGKSTVGAGK
+102 GEQFGKSSIGAGK

-143 IANML
+143 IANLL
-148 EAQGYSVTREYYF
+148 EAQGYWVTREYYF

-166 QMRLLADS
+166 QMRVLADS
-174 VRLRYLERCGESV
+174 VRLRYLERCGETIT
-187 SFPDDYYQGDYI
+187 FPDDYYQGTYI

-205 IFDEKRDTLKADA
+205 IFAEKGDTLKNE
-218 LKTDAELT
+218 TDLT
-226 FFKEFAE
+226 IFKEVAE
-233 AEIFEGIKQTLL
+233 AEIFASIKRTLL
-245 RLGIKHDSFFNE
+245 RLGIRHDSFFNE
-257 NSLYAKMES
+257 HSLYEKMES
-266 GKSRNEQVI
+266 GKSRNEQVV
-275 EMLEQKGFI
+275 EMLEQKGYI
-284 EHKEGAVWFKTSLLG
+284 ERKDGAVWFKTSLLG

-335 YERGFDLIVNVF
+335 YARGFDLIVNVF

-354 YPDVARALDVL
+354 YPDVIRALDVL
-365 GYDVSRIK
+365 GYDTSRIK

-381 TTVGGEQVKMSTR
+381 TTINGEQVKMSTR

-452 SGIIRVAQE
+452 CGILRVAEE
-461 KARLDAEAIPR
+461 KASLNAEAIPT
-472 DFVKFLDAKEELDLA
+472 DFVKALNAKEELDLA

-492 FPDTVSF
+492 FPDAVSF
-499 AATSLEP
+499 AASALEP
-506 QKMIT
+506 QKLIT
-511 YLNGVAEL
+511 YLNGIAEL
-519 FHKFYQDCR
+519 FHKFYQECR
-528 IVGEAESVMKS
+528 IVGEAEDVMKS
-539 RLLLALATRQVLRNG
+539 RMLLALATRQVLRNG
-554 FKTLGISAPD
+554 FKMLGISAPE

>member
-1 MKEILIT
+1 MKEILIA
-8 EIRKALVQIGAEPS
+8 EIRKALVEVGAEPT
-22 REIVIEKPND
+22 REIVIEKPSD

-44 MLAKE
+44 TLAKE

-60 LVSKLQF
+60 LVSKFKF
-67 NPEQIERIDIAGAG
+67 NPEHIERIDVAGAG

-87 SKSLLHQRLRELLDQ
+87 SKSLLQQSVAEILRQ
-102 GDDFGKSTVGAGK
+102 GEQFGKSSTGAGK

-143 IANML
+143 IANLL
-148 EAQGYSVTREYYF
+148 EAQGYWVTREYYF

-166 QMRLLADS
+166 QMRVLADS
-174 VRLRYLERCGESV
+174 VRLRYLERCGEAIT
-187 SFPDDYYQGDYI
+187 FPDDYYQGAYI

-205 IFDEKRDTLKADA
+205 IFAEKGDA
-218 LKTDAELT
+218 LKGEPDLT
-226 FFKEFAE
+226 LFKEVAE
-233 AEIFEGIKQTLL
+233 AEIFASIKRTLL
-245 RLGIKHDSFFNE
+245 RLGIQHDSFFNE
-257 NSLYAKMES
+257 NTLYEKLES
-266 GKSRNEQVI
+266 DKSRNEQVV
-275 EMLEQKGFI
+275 EMLEQKGYI
-284 EHKEGAVWFKTSLLG
+284 ERKDGAVWFKTSLLG

-335 YERGFDLIVNVF
+335 YARGFDLIVNVF

-354 YPDVARALDVL
+354 YPDVIRALDVL
-365 GYDVSRIK
+365 GYDTSRIK

-381 TTVGGEQVKMSTR
+381 TTINGEQVKMSTR

-452 SGIIRVAQE
+452 CGIIRVAEE
-461 KARLDAEAIPR
+461 KASLNAEALPT
-472 DFVKFLDAKEELDLA
+472 DFVKALNVKEELDLA
-487 KELMR
+487 KELIR
-492 FPDTVSF
+492 FPDAVNF
-499 AATSLEP
+499 AAGALEP
-506 QKMIT
+506 QKLIT

-519 FHKFYQDCR
+519 FHKFYQECR
-528 IVGEAESVMKS
+528 IVGEAEDMMKS
-539 RLLLALATRQVLRNG
+539 RMLLAMATRQVLRNG
-554 FKTLGISAPD
+554 FKMLGISAPE

>member
-1 MKEILIT
+1 MKEILIA
-8 EIRKALVQIGAEPS
+8 EIRKALAEVGAEPT

-32 EKFGDASSNVAM
+32 EKFGDASSNVALT
-44 MLAKE
+44 LAKE

-60 LVSKLQF
+60 LVSKFKF
-67 NPEQIERIDIAGAG
+67 NPEHIERIDVAGAG

-87 SKSLLHQRLRELLDQ
+87 SKSLLQQSVAEILKQ
-102 GDDFGKSTVGAGK
+102 GEQFGKSSIGAGK

-133 RGRGGVLGDC
+133 RGRGAVLGDC
-143 IANML
+143 IANLL
-148 EAQGYSVTREYYF
+148 EAQGYGVTREYYF

-166 QMRLLADS
+166 QMRVLADS
-174 VRLRYLERCGESV
+174 VRLRYLEQCGEAIT
-187 SFPDDYYQGDYI
+187 FPDDYYQGLYI

-205 IFDEKRDTLKADA
+205 IFAEKGDTLKHE
-218 LKTDAELT
+218 TDLT
-226 FFKEFAE
+226 FFKEVAE
-233 AEIFEGIKQTLL
+233 AEIFASIKRTLL
-245 RLGIKHDSFFNE
+245 RLGIRHDSFFNE
-257 NSLYAKMES
+257 NTLYEKLES
-266 GKSRNEQVI
+266 DKSRNEQVV
-275 EMLEQKGFI
+275 EMLEQKGYI
-284 EHKEGAVWFKTSLLG
+284 ERKDGAVWFKTSLLG

-335 YERGFDLIVNVF
+335 YARGFDLIVNVF

-354 YPDVARALDVL
+354 YPDVIRALDVL
-365 GYDVSRIK
+365 GYDTSRIK

-381 TTVGGEQVKMSTR
+381 TTINGEQVKMSTR

-452 SGIIRVAQE
+452 CGIIRVAEE
-461 KARLDAEAIPR
+461 KSALNAEAIPT
-472 DFVKFLDAKEELDLA
+472 DFVKALNAKEELDLA
-487 KELMR
+487 KELIR
-492 FPDTVSF
+492 FPDAVSF
-499 AATSLEP
+499 AASALEP
-506 QKMIT
+506 QKLIT

-519 FHKFYQDCR
+519 FHKFYQACR
-528 IVGEAESVMKS
+528 IVGEAEDVMKS
-539 RLLLALATRQVLRNG
+539 RMLLALATRQVLRNG
-554 FKTLGISAPD
+554 FKMLGISAPE

>member
-1 MKEILIT
+1 MKDLLISEIK
-8 EIRKALVQIGAEPS
+8 KALVEVGVSPM

-44 MLAKE
+44 TLAKE

-60 LVSKLQF
+60 LVSKFKF
-67 NPEQIERIDIAGAG
+67 NPEHIERVDVAGAG

-87 SKSLLHQRLRELLDQ
+87 SKSLLQQSVAEILKQ
-102 GDDFGKSTVGAGK
+102 GEHFGKSSVGAGK

-133 RGRGGVLGDC
+133 RGRGAVLGDC
-143 IANML
+143 IANLL

-166 QMRLLADS
+166 QMRVLADS
-174 VRLRYLERCGESV
+174 VRLRYLERCGETIT
-187 SFPDDYYQGDYI
+187 FPDDYYQGTYI

-205 IFDEKRDTLKADA
+205 IFAEKGDTLKNE
-218 LKTDAELT
+218 TDLT

-233 AEIFEGIKQTLL
+233 AEIFAGIKRTLL
-245 RLGIKHDSFFNE
+245 RLGIQHDSFFNE
-257 NSLYAKMES
+257 HSLYEKLES

-275 EMLEQKGFI
+275 EMLEQKGYI
-284 EHKEGAVWFKTSLLG
+284 ERKDGAVWFKTSLLG

-335 YERGFDLIVNVF
+335 YARGFDLIVNVF

-354 YPDVARALDVL
+354 YPDVIRALDVL
-365 GYDVSRIK
+365 GYDTSRIK

-381 TTVGGEQVKMSTR
+381 TTVNGEQVKMSTR

-452 SGIIRVAQE
+452 CGIIRVAEE
-461 KARLDAEAIPR
+461 KASLNAEAIPT
-472 DFVKFLDAKEELDLA
+472 DFVKALNAKEELDLA

-492 FPDTVSF
+492 FPDAVSF
-499 AATSLEP
+499 AANALEP
-506 QKMIT
+506 QKLIT

-519 FHKFYQDCR
+519 FHKFYQECR
-528 IVGEAESVMKS
+528 IVGEAEDVMKS
-539 RLLLALATRQVLRNG
+539 RMLLALATRQVLRNG
-554 FKTLGISAPD
+554 FKTLGISAPE

>member
-1 MKEILIT
+1 MKEILIA
-8 EIRKALVQIGAEPS
+8 EIRKALAEVGAEPT

-44 MLAKE
+44 TLAKE

-60 LVSKLQF
+60 LVSKFKF
-67 NPEQIERIDIAGAG
+67 NPEHIERIDVAGAG

-87 SKSLLHQRLRELLDQ
+87 SKSLLQQSVAEILRQ
-102 GDDFGKSTVGAGK
+102 GEQFGKSSMGAGK

-133 RGRGGVLGDC
+133 RGRGAVLGDC
-143 IANML
+143 IANLL
-148 EAQGYSVTREYYF
+148 EAQGYWVTREYYF

-166 QMRLLADS
+166 QMRVLADS
-174 VRLRYLERCGESV
+174 VRLRYLERCGDSIT
-187 SFPDDYYQGDYI
+187 FPDDYYQGAYI

-205 IFDEKRDTLKADA
+205 IFAEKGDRLKNE
-218 LKTDAELT
+218 TDLT
-226 FFKEFAE
+226 FFKDFAE
-233 AEIFEGIKQTLL
+233 AEIFASIKRTLL
-245 RLGIKHDSFFNE
+245 RLGIQHDSFFNE
-257 NSLYAKMES
+257 HTLYEKLES
-266 GKSRNEQVI
+266 GKSRNEQVV
-275 EMLEQKGFI
+275 EMLEQKGYI
-284 EHKEGAVWFKTSLLG
+284 ERKDGAVWFKTSLLG

-335 YERGFDLIVNVF
+335 YARGFDLIVNVF

-354 YPDVARALDVL
+354 YPDVIRALDVL
-365 GYDVSRIK
+365 GYDTSRIK

-381 TTVGGEQVKMSTR
+381 TTINGEQVKMSTR

-452 SGIIRVAQE
+452 CGIIRVAEE
-461 KARLDAEAIPR
+461 KASLNAEAIPT
-472 DFVKFLDAKEELDLA
+472 DFVKALNAKEELDLA

-492 FPDTVSF
+492 FPDAVSF
-499 AATSLEP
+499 AATALEP
-506 QKMIT
+506 QKLIT

-519 FHKFYQDCR
+519 FHKFYQECR
-528 IVGEAESVMKS
+528 IVGEAEEVMKS
-539 RLLLALATRQVLRNG
+539 RMLLAMATRQVLRNG
-554 FKTLGISAPD
+554 FKMLGISAPE

>member
-1 MKEILIT
+1 MKDLLISEIK
-8 EIRKALVQIGAEPS
+8 KALVEVGVSPM

-44 MLAKE
+44 TLAKE

-60 LVSKLQF
+60 LVSKFKF
-67 NPEQIERIDIAGAG
+67 NPEHIERVDVAGAG

-87 SKSLLHQRLRELLDQ
+87 SKSLLQQSVAEILKQ
-102 GDDFGKSTVGAGK
+102 GEHFGKSSVGAGK

-133 RGRGGVLGDC
+133 RGRGAVLGDC
-143 IANML
+143 IANLL

-166 QMRLLADS
+166 QMRVLADS
-174 VRLRYLERCGESV
+174 VRLRYLERCGETIT
-187 SFPDDYYQGDYI
+187 FPDDYYQGSYI

-205 IFDEKRDTLKADA
+205 IFAEKGDTLKNE
-218 LKTDAELT
+218 TDLT
-226 FFKEFAE
+226 VFKEVAE
-233 AEIFEGIKQTLL
+233 AEIFEGIKRTLL
-245 RLGIKHDSFFNE
+245 RLGIQHDSFFNE
-257 NSLYAKMES
+257 HSLYEKLES

-275 EMLEQKGFI
+275 EMLEQKGYI
-284 EHKEGAVWFKTSLLG
+284 ERKDGAVWFKTSLLG

-335 YERGFDLIVNVF
+335 YARGFDLIVNVF

-354 YPDVARALDVL
+354 YPDVIRALDVL
-365 GYDVSRIK
+365 GYDTSRIK

-381 TTVGGEQVKMSTR
+381 TTINGEQVKMSTR

-452 SGIIRVAQE
+452 CGIIRVAEE
-461 KARLDAEAIPR
+461 KASLNAEAIPT
-472 DFVKFLDAKEELDLA
+472 DFVKALNAKEELDLA

-492 FPDTVSF
+492 FPDAVSF
-499 AATSLEP
+499 AASALEP

-519 FHKFYQDCR
+519 FHKFYQECR
-528 IVGEAESVMKS
+528 IVGEAEEVMKS
-539 RLLLALATRQVLRNG
+539 RMLLALATRQVLRNG
-554 FKTLGISAPD
+554 FKTLGISAPE

>member
-1 MKEILIT
+1 MKDLLIT
-8 EIRKALVQIGAEPS
+8 EIKKALVEVGAEPS
-22 REIVIEKPND
+22 REILIEKPND

-44 MLAKE
+44 TLAKE

-60 LVSKLQF
+60 LVSKFKF
-67 NPEQIERIDIAGAG
+67 NPEQIERVDIAGAG

-87 SKSLLHQRLRELLDQ
+87 SKSLLQQSVAQILAQ
-102 GDDFGKSTVGAGK
+102 GEQFGKSSVGVGK

-143 IANML
+143 IANLL
-148 EAQGYSVTREYYF
+148 EAQGYNLTREYYF

-166 QMRLLADS
+166 QMRILADS
-174 VRLRYLERCGESV
+174 VRLRYLERCGDAIT
-187 SFPDDYYQGDYI
+187 FPDDYYQGDYI

-205 IFDEKRDTLKADA
+205 IFSEKGDA
-218 LKTDAELT
+218 LKGETDLSS
-226 FFKEFAE
+226 FKEFAE
-233 AEIFEGIKQTLL
+233 AEIFASIKRTLL
-245 RLGIKHDSFFNE
+245 RLGIQHDSFFNE
-257 NSLYAKMES
+257 NSLYEKMES
-266 GKSRNEQVI
+266 GKSRNEQVVD
-275 EMLEQKGFI
+275 MLDQKGFI
-284 EHKEGAVWFKTSLLG
+284 ERKDGAIWFKTSLLG

-314 LIKSTG
+314 LVKSNG

-335 YERGFDLIVNVF
+335 YARGFDLIVNVF

-354 YPDVARALDVL
+354 YPDVARALEVL
-365 GYDVSRIK
+365 GYDTSRIK

-381 TTVGGEQVKMSTR
+381 TTINGEQVKMSTR

-452 SGIIRVAQE
+452 CGIIRVAEE
-461 KARLDAEAIPR
+461 KAMLNAEAISP
-472 DFVKFLDAKEELDLA
+472 DFVKVLNAKEELDLA

-492 FPDTVSF
+492 FPDAVSY
-499 AATSLEP
+499 AANSLEP

-519 FHKFYQDCR
+519 FHKFYQECR
-528 IVGEAESVMKS
+528 IVGETESVMKS

-554 FKTLGISAPD
+554 FKTLGISAPE

>member
-1 MKEILIT
+1 MKDLLISEIK
-8 EIRKALVQIGAEPS
+8 KALVEVGVSPM

-44 MLAKE
+44 TLAKE

-60 LVSKLQF
+60 LVSKFKF
-67 NPEQIERIDIAGAG
+67 NPEHIERVDVAGAG

-87 SKSLLHQRLRELLDQ
+87 SKSLLQQSVAEILKQ
-102 GDDFGKSTVGAGK
+102 GEHFGKSSVGAGK

-133 RGRGGVLGDC
+133 RGRGAVLGDC
-143 IANML
+143 IANLL
-148 EAQGYSVTREYYF
+148 EAQGYWVTREYYF

-166 QMRLLADS
+166 QMRVLADS
-174 VRLRYLERCGESV
+174 VRLRYLERCGEAIT
-187 SFPDDYYQGDYI
+187 FPDDYYQGTYI

-205 IFDEKRDTLKADA
+205 IFAEKGDTLKNE
-218 LKTDAELT
+218 TDLT
-226 FFKEFAE
+226 VFKEVAE
-233 AEIFEGIKQTLL
+233 AEIFEGIKRTLL
-245 RLGIKHDSFFNE
+245 RLGIQHDSFFNE
-257 NSLYAKMES
+257 HSLYEKLES

-275 EMLEQKGFI
+275 EMLEQKGYI
-284 EHKEGAVWFKTSLLG
+284 ERKDGAVWFKTSLLG

-335 YERGFDLIVNVF
+335 YARGFDLIVNVF

-354 YPDVARALDVL
+354 YPDVIRALDVL
-365 GYDVSRIK
+365 GYDTSRIK

-381 TTVGGEQVKMSTR
+381 TTINGEQVKMSTR

-452 SGIIRVAQE
+452 CGILRVAEE
-461 KARLDAEAIPR
+461 KAMLNAEAIPT
-472 DFVKFLDAKEELDLA
+472 DFVKALNAKEELDLA

-492 FPDTVSF
+492 FPDAVSF
-499 AATSLEP
+499 AANALEP

-519 FHKFYQDCR
+519 FHKFYQECR
-528 IVGEAESVMKS
+528 IVGEAEEVMKS
-539 RLLLALATRQVLRNG
+539 RMLLALATRQVLRNG
-554 FKTLGISAPD
+554 FKMLGISAPE

>member
-1 MKEILIT
+1 MKDLLISEIK
-8 EIRKALVQIGAEPS
+8 KALVEVGVSPM

-44 MLAKE
+44 TLAKE

-60 LVSKLQF
+60 LVSKFKF
-67 NPEQIERIDIAGAG
+67 NPEHIERVDVAGAG

-87 SKSLLHQRLRELLDQ
+87 SKSLLQQSVAEILKQ
-102 GDDFGKSTVGAGK
+102 GEHFGKSSVGAGK

-133 RGRGGVLGDC
+133 RGRGAVLGDC
-143 IANML
+143 IANLL

-166 QMRLLADS
+166 QMRVLADS
-174 VRLRYLERCGESV
+174 VRLRYLERCGETIT
-187 SFPDDYYQGDYI
+187 FPDDYYQGTYI

-205 IFDEKRDTLKADA
+205 IFAEKGDTLKNE
-218 LKTDAELT
+218 TDLT
-226 FFKEFAE
+226 VFKEVAE
-233 AEIFEGIKQTLL
+233 AEIFAGIKRTLL
-245 RLGIKHDSFFNE
+245 RLGIQHDSFFNE
-257 NSLYAKMES
+257 HSLYEKLES

-275 EMLEQKGFI
+275 EMLEQKGYI
-284 EHKEGAVWFKTSLLG
+284 ERKDGAVWFKTSLLG

-335 YERGFDLIVNVF
+335 YARGFDLIVNVF

-354 YPDVARALDVL
+354 YPDVIRALDVL
-365 GYDVSRIK
+365 GYDTSRIK

-381 TTVGGEQVKMSTR
+381 TTINGEQVKMSTR

-452 SGIIRVAQE
+452 CGIIRVAEE
-461 KARLDAEAIPR
+461 KASLNAEAIPT
-472 DFVKFLDAKEELDLA
+472 DFVKALNAKEELDLA

-492 FPDTVSF
+492 FPDAVSF
-499 AATSLEP
+499 AANALEP
-506 QKMIT
+506 QKLIT

-519 FHKFYQDCR
+519 FHKFYQECR
-528 IVGEAESVMKS
+528 IVGEAEDVMKS
-539 RLLLALATRQVLRNG
+539 RMLLALATRQVLRNG
-554 FKTLGISAPD
+554 FKMLGISAPE

>member
-1 MKEILIT
+1 MKDILIS
-8 EIRKALVQIGAEPS
+8 EIRRALAEIGVEPT
-22 REIVIEKPND
+22 REIVIEKPSD

-44 MLAKE
+44 TLARE
-49 LKKNPRQIAQE
+49 LKKNPRQIAQD
-60 LVSKLQF
+60 LVAKFKF
-67 NPEQIERIDIAGAG
+67 NPEHIERVDVAGGG

-87 SKSLLHQRLRELLDQ
+87 SKTLLQQTVRHILEQGEL
-102 GDDFGKSTVGAGK
+102 FGRSSVGAGK

-143 IANML
+143 IANLL
-148 EAQGYSVTREYYF
+148 EAQGYAVTREYYF

-166 QMRLLADS
+166 QMRVLADS
-174 VRLRYLERCGESV
+174 VRLRYLELCGETV
-187 SFPDDYYQGDYI
+187 AFPDDYYQGGYV

-205 IFDEKRDTLKADA
+205 IFAEKGDA
-218 LKTDAELT
+218 LKNETDLT

-233 AEIFEGIKQTLL
+233 AEIFKGIKQTLA
-245 RLGIKHDSFFNE
+245 RLGIHHDSFFNE
-257 NSLYAKMES
+257 NSLYERMDS
-266 GKSRNEQVI
+266 GKSRNDQVI
-275 EMLEQKGFI
+275 ELLDQKGYI
-284 EHKEGAVWFKTSLLG
+284 ERKDGAVWFKTSLLG

-314 LIKSTG
+314 LVKSTG

-335 YERGFDLIVNVF
+335 FARGYDLIVNVF

-354 YPDVARALDVL
+354 YPDVIRALDVL

-381 TTVGGEQVKMSTR
+381 TTVNGVQVKMSTR

-402 ALIDEVGADA
+402 QLIDEVGPDA
-412 TRFFFVMRAKETHL
+412 TRFFYVMRAKETHL

-437 SDNPVF
+437 NDNPVF

-452 SGIIRVAQE
+452 CGIIRVAEE
-461 KARLDAEAIPR
+461 KASLNADAVPK
-472 DFVKFLDAKEELDLA
+472 DFVKFLNAKEELDLA

-492 FPDTVSF
+492 FPDAVNY
-499 AATSLEP
+499 AANSLEP
-506 QKMIT
+506 QKLIT

-519 FHKFYQDCR
+519 FHKFYQECR
-528 IVGEAESVMKS
+528 IVGEAEETMKS
-539 RLLLALATRQVLRNG
+539 RLLLAMATRQTLRNG
-554 FKTLGISAPD
+554 FKILGISAPE